1 MKRSYLALAGLVT
14 LTGTAA
20 LAAPANAPT
29 PPASAAAAAPV
40 VAPTANPRIMMLRL
54 YVADIARGERFY
66 HEVFGATAVQKMGD
80 KVRIMMLPGNA
91 LPGIILIQSPD
102 EARMNGSFVIQVA
115 DVQQTLARAAANG
128 GVPMNTRFAQEI
140 EGMAA
145 RSSHFTD
152 PDGNIVEVLQIG
164 GQSE

>member
-1 MKRSYLALAGLVT
+1 MNGSYPVLGCLLLLAT
-14 LTGTAA
+14 TPA
-20 LAAPANAPT
+20 LAAPPN
-29 PPASAAAAAPV
+29 PPAPSATAPA

-66 HEVFGATAVQKMGD
+66 REVFGAAAVQKMGER
-80 KVRIMMLPGNA
+80 VRIMMLPGNA

-115 DVQQTLARAAANG
+115 DVQETLARAAANG
-128 GVPMNTRFAQEI
+128 GVPMNTRFGQEV
-140 EGMAA
+140 EGMPA

-164 GQSE
+164 GQPK

>member
-1 MKRSYLALAGLVT
+1 MNGSYPMLGCLLLLAT
-14 LTGTAA
+14 TPA
-20 LAAPANAPT
+20 LAAPPN
-29 PPASAAAAAPV
+29 PPASPGPSATAPA

-54 YVADIARGERFY
+54 YVADIARGESFY
-66 HEVFGATAVQKMGD
+66 REVFGAAAVQKMGER
-80 KVRIMMLPGNA
+80 VRIMMLPGNA

-115 DVQQTLARAAANG
+115 DVQETLARAAANG
-128 GVPMNTRFAQEI
+128 GVPMNTRFGQEV
-140 EGMAA
+140 EGMPA

-164 GQSE
+164 GQPK